1 MCHHKFVESFKQH
14 RTENFVILFHFLS
27 FNLGK
32 SLLSNLGYFYYFITY
47 QDLLSDDLNFSKYAT
62 LAAQETPFIRVSME
76 LSIHEKIV
84 LDYVTSC

>member
-1 MCHHKFVESFKQH
+1 MRHHKFVESFIQH

-32 SLLSNLGYFYYFITY
+32 SLLSNLSYFYYFTTY

-62 LAAQETPFIRVSME
+62 LGVLETPFIRVSME
-76 LSIHEKIV
+76 LSIHEQSV
-84 LDYVTSC
+84 LDCVTSC